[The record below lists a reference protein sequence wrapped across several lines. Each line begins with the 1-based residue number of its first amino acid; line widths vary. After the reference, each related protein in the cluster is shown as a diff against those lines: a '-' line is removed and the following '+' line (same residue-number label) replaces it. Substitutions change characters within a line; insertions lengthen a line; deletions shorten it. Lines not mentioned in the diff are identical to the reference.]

1 MSATFAPGSD
11 RWLLARLGSI
21 RLAACLLALLSAG
34 VSPELRADSPK
45 TEAPATIIL
54 FDGETLDGWEPAD
67 FYKPGEVSVKD
78 GAIIMAASA
87 VSGGMTG
94 ITTTR
99 RDLPKM
105 NYELSYQAKRLS
117 GRDFFAAATFPVGD
131 RFLTLVNGGWG
142 GTVTGLSS
150 IDGADAS
157 ENLTGTYH
165 KYADD
170 TWYSF
175 RIRVTDAAIEC
186 WVDDEKLITF
196 NDPGDHHL
204 DTRLE
209 TRVNHPLGFATW
221 QTGGALKNITLRLLS
236 AEEIPAADDE
246 FNPETP

>member
-1 MSATFAPGSD
+1 MIAMPRSGSASRFEARAGAIALGAWLMMVTMIAVPAFA
-11 RWLLARLGSI
+11 
-21 RLAACLLALLSAG
+21 
-34 VSPELRADSPK
+34 RADAE
-45 TEAPATIIL
+45 EAPRAEPMVL
-54 FDGETLDGWEPAD
+54 FDGETLDGWKAAD

-94 ITTTR
+94 VTTTR
-99 RDLPKM
+99 EDLPTN
-105 NYELSYQAKRLS
+105 NYEFSYRAKRLS

-131 RFLTLVNGGWG
+131 TFLTLVNGGWG
-142 GTVTGLSS
+142 GSVTGLSS

-157 ENLTGTYH
+157 ENLTGTYQ

-186 WVDDEKLITF
+186 WIDDEKLITF
-196 NDPGDHHL
+196 TDPGDHHL

-221 QTGGALKNITLRLLS
+221 QTGGAVKDITVRPLS
-236 AEEIPAADDE
+236 AEEIAEARGEEDDR
-246 FNPETP
+246 

>member
-1 MSATFAPGSD
+1 MIATPRPAPV
-11 RWLLARLGSI
+11 LLLMGAM
-21 RLAACLLALLSAG
+21 LALPAAAW
-34 VSPELRADSPK
+34 ADAD
-45 TEAPATIIL
+45 EAPAPIVL
-54 FDGETLDGWEPAD
+54 FDGETLDGWKAAD

-78 GAIIMAASA
+78 GAIILAASE

-99 RDLPKM
+99 EDLPTT
-105 NYELSYQAKRLS
+105 NYEFSYRAKRLS
-117 GRDFFAAATFPVGD
+117 GRDFFAAATFPVGEN
-131 RFLTLVNGGWG
+131 FLTLVNGGWG
-142 GTVTGLSS
+142 GSVTGLSS

-157 ENLTGTYH
+157 ENLTGTYQ

-186 WVDDEKLITF
+186 WIDDEKLITF
-196 NDPGDHHL
+196 EDPGDHHL

-221 QTGGALKNITLRLLS
+221 QTGGAVKDIVVRPLA
-236 AEEIPAADDE
+236 AEEIPATSDE
-246 FNPETP
+246 DR

>member
-1 MSATFAPGSD
+1 MIETPRSASAPRFEARAGAIALGA
-11 RWLLARLGSI
+11 WLMVTMIVVPSV
-21 RLAACLLALLSAG
+21 LAADA
-34 VSPELRADSPK
+34 E
-45 TEAPATIIL
+45 EAPATIVL
-54 FDGETLDGWEPAD
+54 FDGETLDGWKAAD

-99 RDLPKM
+99 EDLPTT
-105 NYELSYQAKRLS
+105 NYEFSYRAKRLS

-131 RFLTLVNGGWG
+131 TFLTLVNGGWG
-142 GTVTGLSS
+142 GSVTGLSS

-157 ENLTGTYH
+157 ENLTGTYQ

-186 WVDDEKLITF
+186 WIDDEKLITF
-196 NDPGDHHL
+196 TDPGDHHL

-221 QTGGALKNITLRLLS
+221 QTGGAVKEITVRPLS
-236 AEEIPAADDE
+236 AEEIAAAKDVDDDR
-246 FNPETP
+246 